1 MNIDE
6 ILKEFDTPTQQQI
19 NQLRIQI
26 QICQNTIFKN
36 GLLMSKLAD
45 KLDKEHNIIA
55 NRLDRMDSGWRDT
68 IIKDTLARTAQLKTN
83 ILKSK
88 K

>member
-36 GLLMSKLAD
+36 GVLISKLAD
-45 KLDKEHNIIA
+45 KLDKEHNMIA
-55 NRLDRMDSGWRDT
+55 NKLDKMDSGWRDT
-68 IIKDTLARTAQLKTN
+68 IVKTTLAKTADLQTK
-83 ILKSK
+83 ILKK
-88 K
+88 